1 MTRNRVF
8 KNLYRDSVTLMQ
20 LSARL
25 EAMEGISM
33 ASALMGTPANQTMMV
48 EAGLLEAP
56 LAEAAPN
63 DLVLVVQGEESVL
76 DEAIAAF
83 DKSLNPADAP
93 KKGKQEEENYA
104 SVAEALRNNPEANLA
119 LISVPGEYAGAEA
132 MKALR
137 RGLNVMLFSDNVPLE
152 QEIALKKYA
161 TEHGL
166 LVMGPDC
173 GTAII
178 SGAPLAFANVV
189 RRGKIGVIGA
199 SGTGTQEVT
208 SQVDQLGQGISQ
220 AIGTGGHDLSVAVGG
235 LTMRAAIKLLA
246 EDSETEV
253 ITLISKPPAKE
264 VAEAVLEDARQAKKP
279 VVVCFLGATNENG
292 GSYNQGNLV
301 QADSLEEAAHKAAE
315 LAQGKPPAYV
325 TPGTEDPENHKQAV
339 SLKARL
345 KPGQKYLR
353 GLYSGGTFCYEALLY
368 LQKLLPGLSS
378 NTPTGS
384 VQKLADIHKSVGH
397 TVIDLG
403 DDDFTRGK
411 PHPMIDPSQRNQ
423 RLLQEAD
430 DPETAVVL
438 LDVVLGYGA
447 NPDPA
452 GELAQAVA
460 EAKKR
465 SADKG
470 RDIVYIGF
478 ICGTEGDPQ
487 NFREQRAKLEAVGI
501 HLCTSNI
508 RAVTL
513 AGSVLTGLNPAG
525 HTVSGRTK

>member
-25 EAMEGISM
+25 EAMEGVSM
-33 ASALMGTPANQTMMV
+33 ASALMGTPANQAMMV

-76 DEAIAAF
+76 DEALAAF
-83 DKSLNPADAP
+83 EKSLNPDDSAGKG
-93 KKGKQEEENYA
+93 KKGNQEEENYA

-152 QEIALKKYA
+152 QEIALKQYA
-161 TEHGL
+161 SEHGL

-189 RRGKIGVIGA
+189 RRGKIGVVGA

-208 SQVDQLGQGISQ
+208 CQVDQLGQGISQ

-235 LTMRAAIKLLA
+235 LTMRAAIGMLA
-246 EDSETEV
+246 EDDATEV

-264 VAEAVLEDARQAKKP
+264 VAEAVLEEARKTKKP
-279 VVVCFLGATNENG
+279 VVVCFLGAPS

-301 QADSLEEAAHKAAE
+301 QADSLEEAAHKAAD
-315 LAQGKPPAYV
+315 LAQGKAPGYV
-325 TPGTEDPENHKQAV
+325 SPSGDDPEIRKQST
-339 SLKARL
+339 SLRARL

-384 VQKLADIHKSVGH
+384 VQKLADIYKSVGH

-411 PHPMIDPSQRNQ
+411 PHPMIDPSQRNH

-447 NPDPA
+447 HPDPA

-465 SADKG
+465 SAAHESGG

-508 RAVTL
+508 QAVAL
-513 AGSVLTGLNPAG
+513 AGAVL
-525 HTVSGRTK
+525 SGERRTS

>member
-25 EAMEGISM
+25 EAMEGVSM

-63 DLVLVVQGEESVL
+63 DLVLVVQGEEGVL
-76 DEAIAAF
+76 EAALAAF
-83 DKSLNPADAP
+83 EKSLNPDDAP
-93 KKGKQEEENYA
+93 KKGKQEAEDYA

-161 TEHGL
+161 TEKGL

-189 RRGKIGVIGA
+189 RRGKIGVVGA

-208 SQVDQLGQGISQ
+208 CQVDQLGQGISQ

-246 EDSETEV
+246 EDPETEV
-253 ITLISKPPAKE
+253 IALISKPPAKE

-279 VVVCFLGATNENG
+279 VVVCFLGAPN

-315 LAQGKPPAYV
+315 LAQGKAPGYV
-325 TPGTEDPENHKQAV
+325 SPGGDDPEIRKQST
-339 SLKARL
+339 SLRASL

-368 LQKLLPGLSS
+368 LQKLLPGISS

-411 PHPMIDPSQRNQ
+411 PHPMIDPSQRNH

-508 RAVTL
+508 QAVAL
-513 AGSVLTGLNPAG
+513 AGAVLNGER
-525 HTVSGRTK
+525 RTS